1 MITNDEKAEM
11 ADEGQVEFPNDG
23 LDEVVGEKL
32 AIRSQT
38 GLGSLQS
45 TRTKAAKKI
54 DEAETKV
61 VRCRYGLS

>member
-11 ADEGQVEFPNDG
+11 VDEGQVEFPNDG

-38 GLGSLQS
+38 GLGSLHYQP
-45 TRTKAAKKI
+45 
-54 DEAETKV
+54 V
-61 VRCRYGLS
+61 VGCVGLENRV